1 MSDLDHQAAA
11 VDGAH
16 STSAPPL
23 AASPELTRAV
33 KRLLRPLVRLLVAK
47 GLTYP
52 MLGELLK
59 GLYVEV
65 AAKEFSLPGKR
76 QTDSRL
82 SLLTGV
88 HRKDVRRLQEEPEQD
103 QPVPGTISFG
113 ARLVARW
120 CGDSRYLN
128 LNGTPLPLPRLPQ
141 ADGSPSFDALVAEE
155 SKDIRSRVVLDEW
168 LRLGLASLDAQDR
181 VCLKTSAFVPE
192 KGFEEKAYF
201 LGRTLG
207 DHFAAAS
214 HNLLDGRPP
223 FLDRCVYSD
232 GLDVT
237 GRAALAALA
246 EKLGMDALLNL
257 NRRARQMREAT
268 PDKDKTQ
275 RIHFGVYFYA
285 EPTAAAASDQSGSP
299 QPPVQS

>member
-1 MSDLDHQAAA
+1 MSDLEPQSPSL
-11 VDGAH
+11 G
-16 STSAPPL
+16 
-23 AASPELTRAV
+23 ASPELTRAV

-88 HRKDVRRLQEEPEQD
+88 HRKDVRRLQEQPEQD
-103 QPVPGTISFG
+103 QATPSTISFG

-128 LNGTPLPLPRLPQ
+128 LNGSPLPLPRLPQ
-141 ADGSPSFDALVAEE
+141 PDGTPSFDGLVAEE

-168 LRLGLASLDAQDR
+168 LRLGLATLDSQDR

-201 LGRTLG
+201 LGRNLG
-207 DHFAAAS
+207 DHFAAAC
-214 HNLLDGRPP
+214 HNMLDGQPA

-232 GLDVT
+232 GLDPT
-237 GRAALAALA
+237 GRAAMAALA
-246 EKLGMDALLNL
+246 EKAGMEALLNL

-285 EPTAAAASDQSGSP
+285 EPSTP
-299 QPPVQS
+299 QPPASAADNEP